1 MSCLRTQF
9 SRLFRAGPQPLRC
22 RSTQVQ
28 GLFEH
33 IPAQQVDP
41 EPNRALGVVQVASL
55 SAAEGVP
62 SPCEFEPNKLALK
75 IDEVVP
81 ADVGIIEGVVS
92 KIMALIQQAARWD
105 HLEGIELAL
114 QEALANAVIHGNRS
128 SSAKTVRICVA
139 VQEDR
144 GILLVVKD
152 SGSGFDPTTLPD
164 PSAQQNLLATHG
176 RGFFLIKQFMDDV
189 WFAFENGTA
198 VYMLKRGTT

>member
-1 MSCLRTQF
+1 MSYLRTQF
-9 SRLFRAGPQPLRC
+9 SPLFRAGPQPLRC

-33 IPAQQVDP
+33 IPAQQVGP

-55 SAAEGVP
+55 SEAEGVP

-114 QEALANAVIHGNRS
+114 QEALANAVIHGNRR
-128 SSAKTVRICVA
+128 SSAKTVCICVA

-164 PSAQQNLLATHG
+164 PLAQQNLLATHG
-176 RGFFLIKQFMDDV
+176 RGIFLIKQFMDDV
-189 WFAFENGTA
+189 WFEFENGTA
-198 VYMLKRGTT
+198 VYMLKRRRT

>member
-1 MSCLRTQF
+1 MSYLRTQF

-33 IPAQQVDP
+33 IPAQQVGP

-55 SAAEGVP
+55 SEAEGVP

-114 QEALANAVIHGNRS
+114 REALANAVIHGNRS

-139 VQEDR
+139 VQEGR

-164 PSAQQNLLATHG
+164 PLAQQNLLASHG
-176 RGFFLIKQFMDDV
+176 RGIFLIKQFMDDV
-189 WFAFENGTA
+189 WFEFENGTA